1 MNEPKSKPEKSGQGS
16 FSAQVGM
23 NATRRLRAQRHKP
36 GSVWT
41 GFAFFGLI
49 GWSVVVP
56 TLIGAAIGLW
66 LDRHHPGERSWTL
79 ALSLPGSCSAALA
92 RGAGWT
98 KSIAKSNANMTMTN
112 MSDALDYLLAFV
124 AGFGLGLAFFAGL
137 W

>member
-1 MNEPKSKPEKSGQGS
+1 MNEPKSKPEKSGQDS

-23 NATRRLRAQRHKP
+23 KATRRLRAQRHKP

-79 ALSLPGSCSAALA
+79 ALL
-92 RGAGWT
+92 
-98 KSIAKSNANMTMTN
+98 
-112 MSDALDYLLAFV
+112 V
-124 AGFGLGLAFFAGL
+124 AGLLLGCFNA
-137 W
+137 WRWVDKEHREIKREHDNDQHE